1 MSSFFDHPDPIK
13 PVHTAT
19 KSIKLYSDNPI
30 HDCIDRMIESSAMFD
45 AMNSDREHC
54 IALLR
59 EAAED
64 LADICIHVQGQV
76 SIQNIKKYHGDTIN

>member
-1 MSSFFDHPDPIK
+1 MTSFFQHPDHTT

-30 HDCIDRMIESSAMFD
+30 HDCIDRMIESSTLFD
-45 AMNSDREHC
+45 STNSDKEHC

-64 LADICIHVQGQV
+64 LADICIHAQSLI